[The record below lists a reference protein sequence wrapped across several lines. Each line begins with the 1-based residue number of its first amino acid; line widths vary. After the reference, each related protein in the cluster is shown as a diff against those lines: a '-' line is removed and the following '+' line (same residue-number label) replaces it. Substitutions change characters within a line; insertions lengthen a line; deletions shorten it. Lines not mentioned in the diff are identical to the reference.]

1 VAVVSDSRARGTSR
15 SGDLGSIVR
24 EAIRQFVELNG
35 TKPEQI
41 SGVRSTDEGWSIL
54 VEVLDVE
61 RVPSTTSVLSSY
73 RVDVDSDGQLLGFE
87 RVRRYVRS
95 STDGS

>member
-1 VAVVSDSRARGTSR
+1 MVSDGRVRGTSR

-24 EAIRQFVELNG
+24 EAVRQFVELNG
-35 TKPEQI
+35 TEPEHI

-54 VEVLDVE
+54 VEVVDLE

-73 RVDVDSDGQLLGFE
+73 RVDVDSNGQLIGFE
-87 RVRRYVRS
+87 RVRRYVRAA
-95 STDGS
+95 TDGG

>member
-1 VAVVSDSRARGTSR
+1 MTVASDSRARGTSR
-15 SGDLGSIVR
+15 PGDLGSIVR
-24 EAIRQFVELNG
+24 EAIHQFVEVNG
-35 TKPEQI
+35 TKPEQV

-54 VEVLDVE
+54 VEVLDLE
-61 RVPSTTSVLSSY
+61 RVPSTTSVLSTY

-95 STDGS
+95 STDSS